1 MSTATITSKGQV
13 TIPKAIRQHLR
24 VAEGDRVEFRVGED
38 GAVRLAPLSRSV
50 RDLYGMLHRPGRK
63 PVSVE
68 EMDEAIAAGRAEA
81 DRRTRSA
88 HRKPA

>member
-13 TIPKAIRQHLR
+13 TIPKAIREHLR

-38 GAVRLAPLSRSV
+38 GAVRLAPLSQSV
-50 RDLYGMLHRPGRK
+50 RELYGVLHRPGRR
-63 PVSVE
+63 PVTLE

-81 DRRTRSA
+81 DRRTRRSR
-88 HRKPA
+88 RKPA